1 MKLHSRL
8 AAACVA
14 WAAAAVPVSAA
25 RAEAS
30 HVTVGRALSVAYLPV
45 MVMESRKLLEK
56 HARAAGLGEISVD
69 YKVMTSG
76 TQINDALISGSMQ
89 IATGGITP
97 FLVLW
102 SRTRG
107 KIDVKGLSPFNSTA
121 LYLNTRKPGIRS
133 VKDFTAQDRIAVI
146 APITAQQSILLR
158 MAAAK
163 EFGQENH
170 GKLDAL
176 TVGMPLADAAA
187 QLIAGGSGH
196 ITADFTVPPFTYQ
209 ELAVPDVH
217 TVLTSTQVL
226 GGGAPTYGLAYTTG
240 KFFEENPRTCEA
252 FVAALREAID
262 YINTDRKGA
271 QEIFL
276 STLKSKP
283 PMELVEKMMSDPEIS
298 FGQQPQHFMTYSKFM
313 HEIGMMKEMP
323 ASWKDMFF
331 PGAIQ
336 DMEGS

>member
-1 MKLHSRL
+1 MKLHTRL
-8 AAACVA
+8 AAACLA
-14 WAAAAVPVSAA
+14 WAMAAVPMSAA
-25 RAEAS
+25 RAETD
-30 HVTVGRALSVAYLPV
+30 HVTVGRALSVAYLPI

-56 HARAAGLGEISVD
+56 HAREAGLGDITVD
-69 YKVMTSG
+69 YKVMTGG

-102 SRTRG
+102 ARTHG
-107 KIDVKGLSPFNSTA
+107 SVGVKGLSPFNSTA
-121 LYLNTRKPGIRS
+121 LYLNTRKPEIRS

-158 MAAAK
+158 MAVAK
-163 EFGQENH
+163 EFGQENY
-170 GKLDAL
+170 GKLDSL

-187 QLIAGGSGH
+187 QLISGGSGH

-209 ELAVPDVH
+209 ELAVPGVH

-226 GGGAPTYGLAYTTG
+226 GGGSPTYGLAYTTS
-240 KFFEENPRTCEA
+240 KFFEDNPKTCAA
-252 FVAALREAID
+252 FIAALREAID
-262 YINTDRKGA
+262 YINNDRKGA

-283 PMELVEKMMSDPEIS
+283 PMELIEKMMNDPEIS
-298 FGQQPQHFMTYSKFM
+298 FGQTPQHFMTYSKFM
-313 HEIGMMKEMP
+313 HEIGMMKVMP

-331 PGAIQ
+331 QGEIQ
-336 DMEGS
+336 NLEGS